1 MATGSPDRD
10 PTRTGVNSSDE
21 LQELR
26 SGIQWLIF
34 LRLIVTFFLLS
45 VAIFFEIK
53 ESKYFSTYPATPI
66 FGLICIIFVLS
77 LCYVGV
83 LGRIKNLRTFSL
95 FQIVTDAVLIT
106 IIIYFTGG
114 VSSAFTLLYV
124 FTILAAGIL
133 LLRRAAMFVAG
144 VSAVLFGGL
153 ATLQFYEILPEYM
166 WPWTSVWRS
175 HDPSY
180 ILWVLLIH
188 YAIFFFV
195 ALLAGTV
202 AGELKTTRI
211 SLTIREHEYERL
223 SDLHTN
229 IIKSIPSGIITTD
242 EHATVTY
249 VNETGARLLGSTP
262 AGLIGSP
269 LASLFPE
276 ILSTEG
282 AHDRVNRYQIRKKG
296 LTPEPRDFDVS
307 VGELRDRRNQL
318 LGHLVVF
325 SDVTDIRKMEQR
337 AKQSEK
343 QAAFVRIASGMAHE
357 IRNPLASLRGAAELL
372 RETVGDPLSQQH
384 RLLGIVLRE
393 ADRLNAL
400 LSDFIL
406 TVNGR
411 QTHTHTV
418 TLDDFLAKILD
429 DFEETS
435 CRPNAIS
442 LKRSILT
449 GENQRIR
456 DLESARIRLREELR
470 ERVAMTEE
478 VMQLH
483 AELEKLYQSQAAE
496 LRSSEDRYRSLVE
509 NSSEGIYRSSWDGK
523 FIEANNA
530 MAYILGYDSVND
542 LLENLTDLATQLYV
556 NPDDRK
562 RLLNMLLAHGRV
574 NNFEVMC
581 RKKDGSHIWISL
593 NSRLVRDVDGAVLH
607 IEGIFQDIS
616 ARKEAEQ
623 KLSDALEFV
632 QNILATSP
640 AGIVTYSSEGAFVS
654 ANEAAEHILSKIRD
668 FDLRGN
674 FRESDFWKRS
684 GLFSE
689 ALRVLAQR
697 CSGRTEIR
705 IADVSGGDL
714 WLDCRLA
721 SFQTGNGL

>member
-449 GENQRIR
+449 GVSIDCQPDRLKQAILNLLSNALDASPKGSTIQVVVE
-456 DLESARIRLREELR
+456 ESEEEIVISISDWGHGIPEHIR
-470 ERVAMTEE
+470 ERVFEPFYTTKDYGTGLGLPMALSIIEAHGGS
-478 VMQLH
+478 L
-483 AELEKLYQSQAAE
+483 ELGDNTPHGVTALVHLPKGRSEKSTGK
-496 LRSSEDRYRSLVE
+496 EDR
-509 NSSEGIYRSSWDGK
+509 
-523 FIEANNA
+523 
-530 MAYILGYDSVND
+530 
-542 LLENLTDLATQLYV
+542 
-556 NPDDRK
+556 
-562 RLLNMLLAHGRV
+562 
-574 NNFEVMC
+574 
-581 RKKDGSHIWISL
+581 
-593 NSRLVRDVDGAVLH
+593 
-607 IEGIFQDIS
+607 
-616 ARKEAEQ
+616 
-623 KLSDALEFV
+623 
-632 QNILATSP
+632 
-640 AGIVTYSSEGAFVS
+640 
-654 ANEAAEHILSKIRD
+654 
-668 FDLRGN
+668 
-674 FRESDFWKRS
+674 S
-684 GLFSE
+684 G
-689 ALRVLAQR
+689 
-697 CSGRTEIR
+697 
-705 IADVSGGDL
+705 
-714 WLDCRLA
+714 
-721 SFQTGNGL
+721 